1 MNPQQRFLYL
11 VVIKEKYEGQDRPD
25 VNRYFDDAKQAKV
38 FAQEN
43 TRYLARHSWR
53 KASIKAIPV

>member
-38 FAQEN
+38 FAQVN
-43 TRYLARHSWR
+43 TRFLARSTWR

>member
-1 MNPQQRFLYL
+1 MQAQQSFLFL
-11 VVIKEKYEGQDRPD
+11 VVIKEEYLGQQLPEINKYFTDGRA
-25 VNRYFDDAKQAKV
+25 AKIY
-38 FAQEN
+38 AQEN